1 MNLIRLAWFCGW
13 LVALASSLQ
22 AQWLMQQVNTKAS
35 LRGLCAV
42 SAKVV
47 WASGTRGTFLR
58 TTDGG
63 ATWQVG
69 TVPGAENLDFRDV
82 EAFDAD
88 NAFLLSIGNGES
100 SRIYQTAD
108 GGRTWTLRFQNT
120 NKDAFFDALA
130 FWDRQHGLA
139 VSDAVNGRFLL
150 IATDDGGKT
159 WQAARGDKL
168 PPALPGEGAFAA
180 SGTCLI
186 TQGKQNAWLV
196 TGVKTARVFRSTD
209 RGRSW
214 EVVTT
219 PLRSENESSG
229 IFSIAF
235 RDAQNGVI
243 VGGDY
248 RQPKVAEQNAALTHD
263 GGRTWTL
270 TKRMP
275 AGFRSG
281 VGWVRARRG
290 WALVAV
296 GTAGSDVS
304 LDEGATWQPLDQSNY
319 NSVSFAQGVGWAVGP
334 EGRVAKFVGQLE

>member
-1 MNLIRLAWFCGW
+1 MNWFRCALLCFVSCCCG
-13 LVALASSLQ
+13 VAAQ
-22 AQWLMQQVNTKAS
+22 AQWQTQNVATKAS

-47 WASGTRGTFLR
+47 WASGTGGAFLR
-58 TTDGG
+58 TIDGG

-69 TVPGAENLDFRDV
+69 TVPGAEKQDFRDV

-88 NAFLLSIGNGES
+88 NALLLSIGNGES

-139 VSDAVNGRFLL
+139 MSDPVNGRFL
-150 IATDDGGKT
+150 IITTDDGGKT
-159 WQAARGDKL
+159 WQPVPGDKM
-168 PPALPGEGAFAA
+168 PAALPGEGGFAA
-180 SGTCLI
+180 SGTCLM
-186 TQGKQNAWLV
+186 TQGKQNTWLV
-196 TGVKTARVFRSTD
+196 TGGKTARVFRSTD

-214 EVVTT
+214 EVAAT
-219 PLRSENESSG
+219 PLRSNTEASG

-235 RDAQNGVI
+235 RDAKNGVI

-248 RQPKVAEQNAALTHD
+248 RQPKVAEQNVAVTHD

-270 TKRMP
+270 TKQMP

-281 VGWVRARRG
+281 AVWVRTPRG
-290 WALVAV
+290 WAAVAV
-296 GTAGSDVS
+296 GTAGSDVTF
-304 LDEGATWQPLDQSNY
+304 DEGATWQPLDQGNY
-319 NSVSFAQGVGWAVGP
+319 NSVSFAQGVIWAVGP
-334 EGRVAKFVGQLE
+334 NGRVAKLVGKLE

>member
-1 MNLIRLAWFCGW
+1 MAR
-13 LVALASSLQ
+13 
-22 AQWLMQQVNTKAS
+22 AQWQMQNVATKAS
-35 LRGLCAV
+35 LRGLFAV

-63 ATWQVG
+63 MTWQVG

-82 EAFDAD
+82 EAFDSD
-88 NAFLLSIGNGES
+88 NAFLLSIGKGEA

-108 GGRTWTLRFQNT
+108 GGRTWTLRFQNA
-120 NKDAFFDALA
+120 NPDAFFDALA

-139 VSDAVNGRFLL
+139 MSDPVDGSFLI

-159 WQAARGDKL
+159 WQALPGDKM
-168 PPALPGEGAFAA
+168 PSALQGEGGFAA
-180 SGTCLI
+180 SGTCLV

-196 TGVKTARVFRSTD
+196 TGGKTARVFRSTD

-214 EVVTT
+214 EVVTA
-219 PLRSENESSG
+219 PLRSETEASG

-235 RDAQNGVI
+235 RDAQNGAI

-248 RQPKVAEQNAALTHD
+248 QQPKVAAQNAALTHD

-270 TKRMP
+270 TKQMP

-281 VGWVRARRG
+281 VVWVRARRG

-296 GTAGSDVS
+296 GTFGSDVS
-304 LDEGATWQPLDQSNY
+304 YDEGATWQPLNQGNY

-334 EGRVAKFVGQLE
+334 EGRVAKFVGKLQ